1 VASMGSPWDRAYV
14 PTSRIA
20 NLNQI
25 VNQYI
30 TRMIPQ
36 IPIALPI
43 F

>member
-1 VASMGSPWDRAYV
+1 LQPNDLVYV
-14 PTSRIA
+14 SRSRIA

-25 VNQYI
+25 VSQYI

-36 IPIALPI
+36 GPIGIPI